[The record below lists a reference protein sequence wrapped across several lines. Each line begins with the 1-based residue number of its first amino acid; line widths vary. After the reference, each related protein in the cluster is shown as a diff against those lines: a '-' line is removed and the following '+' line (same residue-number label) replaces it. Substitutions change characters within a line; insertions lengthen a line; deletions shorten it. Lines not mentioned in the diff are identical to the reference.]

1 MSTKIPA
8 LIKRANK
15 LIIKRSSPTGQ
26 LLPIKPLIFFENK
39 KVRHTKRQ
47 WKIMTQIFTQFI
59 QGIFWQDS
67 FSNDDSTSVWC
78 ISELENIR
86 NSAEKSQF
94 KVLYSLFT
102 GNIVSRIDKCL
113 FHVPAT
119 IMGSQMKFIHGITIR
134 FLAFCDLA
142 WRVQSYSAIW
152 SHSLWSIIH

>member
-1 MSTKIPA
+1 
-8 LIKRANK
+8 
-15 LIIKRSSPTGQ
+15 
-26 LLPIKPLIFFENK
+26 
-39 KVRHTKRQ
+39 
-47 WKIMTQIFTQFI
+47 MTQIFTQFI

-78 ISELENIR
+78 LSELRNIR

-119 IMGSQMKFIHGITIR
+119 IMGTK
-134 FLAFCDLA
+134 
-142 WRVQSYSAIW
+142 W
-152 SHSLWSIIH
+152 SLFMVLLFSIFSLLWSGVESSILFGHLIPFVMVNNSLVGCGRSLCNCGEFLSLHKSHKILSFSEFWLDFNLEIYTSLGIICKCV